1 MNGHEFDLDMEYMLE
16 NADFSANGN
25 SNTSYV
31 TEDTV
36 IDNLITEATSLSIQ
50 EASDSS
56 YDDTEAGDLLMSG
69 YLKTFLHEEA
79 VYVSELGDERV
90 LAEFATGNISDA
102 TYNTLLSEGKTK
114 TKTKFDLAARL
125 MQFTGS
131 SALALARE
139 KKDPLFAKMMK
150 FRVLYL
156 TYKRAIGKKYA
167 GASIRRAK
175 DVLKK
180 YKANKNKHMPSVNIS
195 SLSGRK

>member
-1 MNGHEFDLDMEYMLE
+1 MGKQSIDFELDMLME
-16 NADFSANGN
+16 NGDFTAEVKSG
-25 SNTSYV
+25 NTSLN
-31 TEDTV
+31 EDTI
-36 IDNLITEATSLSIQ
+36 IDGLITEARSMTIE
-50 EASDSS
+50 EATDSS

-79 VYVSELGDERV
+79 AYVSDLGDEKV
-90 LAEFATGNISDA
+90 FAEFATGNISDA
-102 TYNTLLSEGKTK
+102 TYNTLLAEGKTK

-167 GASIRRAK
+167 NASVRRAK

-195 SLSGRK
+195 NLTGKK

>member
-1 MNGHEFDLDMEYMLE
+1 MKGNEFDLDMEYMLE
-16 NADFSANGN
+16 NADFSGDSKGN
-25 SNTSYV
+25 MSYV
-31 TEDTV
+31 NEDTI
-36 IDNLITEATSLSIQ
+36 IDNLLTEASSLSIS

-56 YDDTEAGDLLMSG
+56 YDDTEAGDLLMTG
-69 YLKTFLHEEA
+69 FLKTFLHEEA
-79 VYVSELGDERV
+79 AYVSELGDERV
-90 LAEFATGNISDA
+90 FAEFVTGNISDA
-102 TYNTLLSEGKTK
+102 TYNALLSEGKTK

-195 SLSGRK
+195 KLSGSK